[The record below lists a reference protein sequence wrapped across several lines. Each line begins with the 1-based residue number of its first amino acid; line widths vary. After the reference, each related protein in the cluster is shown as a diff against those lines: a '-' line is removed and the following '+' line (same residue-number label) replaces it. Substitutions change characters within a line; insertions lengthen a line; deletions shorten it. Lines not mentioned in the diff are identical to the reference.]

1 MEKTI
6 TTTAVAFILSSLGL
20 AFFGWRFSKAFH
32 KTSDSKG
39 GSKVGLLLS
48 LFFIGFTI
56 QTGVILGI
64 GSILLSQYQNGLHL
78 QLVIA
83 NSFLTIIALLGAYT
97 TFYIFFPKKS
107 PVFLMTATFILGIA
121 ATILSITNPSAPF
134 ITTKGGI
141 DWNVASPLSLV
152 MFCLLLIG
160 IGSQLYIFTNL
171 FFQAKTR
178 ELKNTSLIISVM
190 ALGGIAGQF
199 FRFIVFQGNSNPT
212 FRTNIY
218 DLTTGAVG
226 LIFIVGL
233 VILSFSK
240 RKDAVI
246 K

>member
-1 MEKTI
+1 MVI
-6 TTTAVAFILSSLGL
+6 TTTAVAFILSSIGL
-20 AFFGWRFSKAFH
+20 AFFGWRFLKAFR
-32 KTSDSKG
+32 KTSDSEG

-78 QLVIA
+78 LLVIA

-107 PVFLMTATFILGIA
+107 PLFLMATTLILGIVA
-121 ATILSITNPSAPF
+121 AVLSIINPTTPF
-134 ITTKGGI
+134 ITAKGGI
-141 DWNVASPLSLV
+141 DWNVAPPLSLI

-190 ALGGIAGQF
+190 ALGGIVGQF

-212 FRTNIY
+212 FRTNVY
-218 DLTTGAVG
+218 DFTTGAVG

-233 VILSFSK
+233 IILSFSK
-240 RKDAVI
+240 RKDSVV